1 MAALFIGEG
10 MLHECIILLRN
21 IALFFRLLFVVNLVI
36 ILFLN
41 DVYLFFSLPFYLD
54 VLMKNLRL
62 SFV

>member
-1 MAALFIGEG
+1 MALFIAKA
-10 MLHECIILLRN
+10 MLHECIIFLRN
-21 IALFFRLLFVVNLVI
+21 IALFCRLLCVINLAI
-36 ILFLN
+36 LLFLN

>member
-1 MAALFIGEG
+1 MALFIGEV
-10 MLHECIILLRN
+10 MLRHCIALLRN
-21 IALFFRLLFVVNLVI
+21 IAIFFRLLFIINLGI
-36 ILFLN
+36 ILFLK